1 MKLSSTPLPPPPS
14 PPPHHSLRFGLGEG
28 LEYIRKITHDQ
39 VKTVHVVLSDTHK
52 SMKHTDKEQLDE
64 QYSKSIQ

>member
-1 MKLSSTPLPPPPS
+1 MKLSSTPLPQKLP
-14 PPPHHSLRFGLGEG
+14 FLGERG

>member
-1 MKLSSTPLPPPPS
+1 
-14 PPPHHSLRFGLGEG
+14 
-28 LEYIRKITHDQ
+28 LEYTRKITHDQ
-39 VKTVHVVLSDTHK
+39 VQTVHVVLSDTHK

>member
-1 MKLSSTPLPPPPS
+1 MKLSSTPLPS
-14 PPPHHSLRFGLGEG
+14 PPTVSGGEG

>member
-1 MKLSSTPLPPPPS
+1 MKLSSTPLPQKLP
-14 PPPHHSLRFGLGEG
+14 FLGEG

>member
-1 MKLSSTPLPPPPS
+1 MKLSSTPLPPQL
-14 PPPHHSLRFGLGEG
+14 SLLWGGGGG

>member
-1 MKLSSTPLPPPPS
+1 MKHSSTPLPGNYCF
-14 PPPHHSLRFGLGEG
+14 RGEG
-28 LEYIRKITHDQ
+28 LEYTRKITHDQ

>member
-1 MKLSSTPLPPPPS
+1 MKLSSTPLPQKLPF
-14 PPPHHSLRFGLGEG
+14 LGGEG